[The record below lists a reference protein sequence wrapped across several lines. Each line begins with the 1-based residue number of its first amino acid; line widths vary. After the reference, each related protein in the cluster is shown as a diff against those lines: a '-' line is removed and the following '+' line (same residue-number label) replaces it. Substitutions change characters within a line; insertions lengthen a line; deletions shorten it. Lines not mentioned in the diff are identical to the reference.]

1 MKRSCVIC
9 EADPKFM
16 GSIMA
21 FSDLVLNSPAINLA
35 IFSSLFLIDLSAEAI
50 FRESS
55 DVFITFLDSLISS
68 SIFDIVLS
76 NLCWM
81 RDFSNLFTFLRALT
95 LVSASS
101 ILLGYSSINF
111 PCHSLS
117 SLCPLVSTFV
127 NRLEAGIIRFLNR

>member
-1 MKRSCVIC
+1 
-9 EADPKFM
+9 M

-68 SIFDIVLS
+68 SIFDIALS

-95 LVSASS
+95 LVSASR
-101 ILLGYSSINF
+101 INLGYFSINS

-127 NRLEAGIIRFLNR
+127 SRLEAGIIRFLNKG